1 MNALQ
6 APLPDPRTGKQT
18 PDSGAAARQRWGGS
32 PAAADVPAQVGSFQL
47 APVRIL
53 GTDQRVVTVPNSRCE
68 PMVNL
73 TPREV
78 RTDGVWVSVLLARL
92 LARLV
97 ARLGR
102 GGIPLASS
110 TG

>member
-1 MNALQ
+1 MSALQ
-6 APLPDPRTGKQT
+6 APLPVPRTGK
-18 PDSGAAARQRWGGS
+18 RQIRGLPRGTGGRGS

-68 PMVNL
+68 PVVNL

-92 LARLV
+92 V
-97 ARLGR
+97 ERLGR
-102 GGIPLASS
+102 EGIPLASS